1 LFSYKRKKLLTG
13 ILYLHDIQQRV
24 ICSRDLRAFEE
35 LCGEDALK
43 CVVVVT
49 NMWGLVD
56 KALGEQR
63 ERSLQTDETLFKGIS
78 DQGATFMRHG
88 NSRDSAHMIV
98 ASLLNRRRL
107 PERLAIQIEMVDQEY
122 RLDETNAA
130 AALLEDFDQLIRNLK
145 GKIGREERFL
155 ARAKPKDRTQSE
167 AKIRKMK
174 AKVEELKA
182 RKRSLRK
189 GGIPL
194 QRSFLKFVKI
204 FGLRF

>member
-1 LFSYKRKKLLTG
+1 
-13 ILYLHDIQQRV
+13 V
-24 ICSRDLRAFEE
+24 FEE
-35 LCGEDALK
+35 LCGEAALK

-56 KALGEQR
+56 EALGEER
-63 ERSLQTDETLFKGIS
+63 ERSLQTEKTFFKGIH
-78 DQGATFMRHG
+78 DQGGTSMRHG
-88 NSRDSAHMIV
+88 NTQESAHTII
-98 ASLLNRRRL
+98 ASLLDRRRL

-122 RLDETNAA
+122 ILDETNAA
-130 AALLEDFDQLIRNLK
+130 ATLLEDFDQLIRNLK
-145 GKIGREERFL
+145 EKIGREERFL

-174 AKVEELKA
+174 AKVEEFKA